1 MHKVAITGFLSHRVL
16 RENAPLSHK
25 CPAREPSR
33 GIPFSEGRALCFGNS
48 WMGRLGGKARGV
60 VIVEPVS
67 PTGKMEDYET
77 NVLPCWYYY
86 KSSMDSV
93 KDWCNWTLI
102 SR

>member
-1 MHKVAITGFLSHRVL
+1 MHMVAIIGFLSHRVL
-16 RENAPLSHK
+16 REDGPLSHK
-25 CPAREPSR
+25 CPARELFR
-33 GIPFSEGRALCFGNS
+33 GIPFSEGSGLYWKSLAQ
-48 WMGRLGGKARGV
+48 KAWREGQGYGHCEAYV
-60 VIVEPVS
+60 

-77 NVLPCWYYY
+77 SVLPCWYYY